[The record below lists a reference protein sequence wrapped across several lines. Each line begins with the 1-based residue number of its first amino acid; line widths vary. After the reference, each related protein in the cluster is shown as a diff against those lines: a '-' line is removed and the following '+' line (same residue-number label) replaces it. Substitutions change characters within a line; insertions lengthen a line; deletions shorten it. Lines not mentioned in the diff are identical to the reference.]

1 MRSKRPGWAA
11 AGRRSS
17 LISALSG
24 RRRFPVDF
32 DELDEIFDAEVGER
46 HDAVVAEPLEHPAAG
61 QRRAGVQQID
71 KDLRRADVGVEGIS
85 LEGRAEDDGPARPC
99 RRGRASD
106 RRQRQRARRGR
117 SGRPKKVEIN
127 PMHLDM
133 HRALRCHAKSKRSG
147 LPCRAEVCRMH
158 GAGGWARKGNKN
170 AVKRGA
176 MIAESLVLRREIQAL
191 ARMARKTIAAIG

>member
-1 MRSKRPGWAA
+1 M
-11 AGRRSS
+11 
-17 LISALSG
+17 
-24 RRRFPVDF
+24 
-32 DELDEIFDAEVGER
+32 
-46 HDAVVAEPLEHPAAG
+46 
-61 QRRAGVQQID
+61 Q
-71 KDLRRADVGVEGIS
+71 
-85 LEGRAEDDGPARPC
+85 
-99 RRGRASD
+99 
-106 RRQRQRARRGR
+106 
-117 SGRPKKVEIN
+117 IN
-127 PMHLDM
+127 PMRLDM